1 MSNPALAGKQYETNL
16 RTKLKSVFKN
26 IPKNAGFG
34 SGPDLTIP
42 SANNPGQTILVEA
55 KTTTE
60 SDFGQKAITFN
71 GTSWVA
77 KIDGTEPQSIVS
89 LYNYLYSQYDVDRKI
104 KQAWGLPNDKLTAVD
119 LQNIINNDNLAKV
132 LYYEKLLT
140 EKTGSSNPFPQTTI
154 ASGPDIVS
162 KIIFYYNS
170 KGIHYIQIKNEGFY
184 ILGSDKMGLNSKL
197 PIDIPKFAPSSASLV
212 IRGKTSSSGRTF
224 RPTLTLKSEGVARS
238 NFSLDDANDL
248 RLLYNSF

>member
-1 MSNPALAGKQYETNL
+1 MPNPALAGKQYEITL
-16 RTKLKSVFKN
+16 RNKLKSVFKN

-42 SANNPGQTILVEA
+42 SANNSGQTLLVEA

-71 GTSWVA
+71 GTSWVP
-77 KIDGTEPQSIVS
+77 KFDGREPQSIVG

-104 KQAWGLPNDKLTAVD
+104 QQTWGLPGNKLSATE
-119 LQNIINNDNLAKV
+119 LQQIVNNENLSKV

-154 ASGPDIVS
+154 VSGPDIVS

-170 KGIHYIQIKNEGFY
+170 KGIYYIQIKNEGFY

-197 PIDIPKFAPSSASLV
+197 PIDIPRFAPSSASLV
-212 IRGKTSSSGRTF
+212 VRGKTSNSNGTF

-248 RLLYNSF
+248 RLLRDSF

>member
-1 MSNPALAGKQYETNL
+1 MSNAALVGKQYEISL

-42 SANNPGQTILVEA
+42 SVNSPGQRLLVEA
-55 KTTTE
+55 KTTTQ

-77 KIDGTEPQSIVS
+77 KFDGTEPQSIVS

-104 KQAWGLPNDKLTAVD
+104 QQAWGLPNDKLTAVD
-119 LQNIINNDNLAKV
+119 LQNVINNDSLGKV
-132 LYYEKLLT
+132 LYYEKLLS

-154 ASGPDIVS
+154 ASGPDVVS

-170 KGIHYIQIKNEGFY
+170 KGIYYIQIKNEGFY

-197 PIDIPKFAPSSASLV
+197 PIDIPRFAPSSASLV
-212 IRGKTSSSGRTF
+212 IRGKTSNSNGTF

-248 RLLYNSF
+248 RLLYSSF

>member
-1 MSNPALAGKQYETNL
+1 MPNPALAGKQYEITL
-16 RTKLKSVFKN
+16 RNKLKSVFKN

-42 SANNPGQTILVEA
+42 SANNSGQTLLVEA

-71 GTSWVA
+71 GTSWVP
-77 KIDGTEPQSIVS
+77 KFDGREPQSIVG

-104 KQAWGLPNDKLTAVD
+104 QQTWGLPGNKLSATE
-119 LQNIINNDNLAKV
+119 LQQIVNNENLSKV

-162 KIIFYYNS
+162 KIISYYNS
-170 KGIHYIQIKNEGFY
+170 KGINYIQIKNEGFY

-197 PIDIPKFAPSSASLV
+197 PIDIPRFAPSSASLV
-212 IRGKTSSSGRTF
+212 IRGKTSNSNGTF

-248 RLLYNSF
+248 RLLRDNF

>member
-1 MSNPALAGKQYETNL
+1 MSNPALAGKQYEITL

-42 SANNPGQTILVEA
+42 SAINPGQTLLVEA
-55 KTTTE
+55 KTTTQA
-60 SDFGQKAITFN
+60 DFGQKAITFN

-77 KIDGTEPQSIVS
+77 KFDGTEPQSIVG
-89 LYNYLYSQYDVDRKI
+89 LYNYMYSQYDIDRKI
-104 KQAWGLPNDKLTAVD
+104 QQAWGLPNDKLTAVD
-119 LQNIINNDNLAKV
+119 LQNVINNDSLGKV

-140 EKTGSSNPFPQTTI
+140 EKTGSSNPFPQTII

-162 KIIFYYNS
+162 KIISYYNS
-170 KGIHYIQIKNEGFY
+170 KGINYIQIKNEGFY
-184 ILGSDKMGLNSKL
+184 ILGNDRMGLNSKL
-197 PIDIPKFAPSSASLV
+197 PIDIPRFAPSSASLV
-212 IRGKTSSSGRTF
+212 IRGKTSNSNGTF
-224 RPTLTLKSEGVARS
+224 RPTLTLKSDSVARS

-248 RLLYNSF
+248 RLLRDNF

>member
-1 MSNPALAGKQYETNL
+1 MANPALAGKQYETTL

-42 SANNPGQTILVEA
+42 SVNSPGQKLLVEA
-55 KTTTE
+55 KTTTQ

-77 KIDGTEPQSIVS
+77 KFDGTEPQSIVS
-89 LYNYLYSQYDVDRKI
+89 LYNYLYSQYDVDGKI
-104 KQAWGLPNDKLTAVD
+104 QQAWGLPNDKLTAVD
-119 LQNIINNDNLAKV
+119 LQNVINNDSLGKV

-140 EKTGSSNPFPQTTI
+140 EKTGSSNPFPQTVI
-154 ASGPDIVS
+154 ASGPDVVS
-162 KIIFYYNS
+162 KIIFYYNT
-170 KGIHYIQIKNEGFY
+170 KGIYYIQIKNEGFY
-184 ILGSDKMGLNSKL
+184 ILGTDKMGLNSKL
-197 PIDIPKFAPSSASLV
+197 PIDIPRFAPSSASLV
-212 IRGKTSSSGRTF
+212 IRGKASNSNGTF

-248 RLLYNSF
+248 RLLYSSF

>member
-1 MSNPALAGKQYETNL
+1 MDNPALAGKQYEITL

-42 SANNPGQTILVEA
+42 SANNPGQTLLVEA
-55 KTTTE
+55 KTTTQA
-60 SDFGQKAITFN
+60 DFGQKAITFN
-71 GTSWVA
+71 GTSWA
-77 KIDGTEPQSIVS
+77 PKFDGRETQSIVG

-104 KQAWGLPNDKLTAVD
+104 QQSWGLPGNKLSATE
-119 LQNIINNDNLAKV
+119 LQQIVNNENLAKV

-170 KGIHYIQIKNEGFY
+170 KGINYIQIKNEGFY

-197 PIDIPKFAPSSASLV
+197 PIDIPRFAPSSASLV
-212 IRGKTSSSGRTF
+212 IRGKSSVSNGTF

-248 RLLYNSF
+248 RLLHSSF

>member
-1 MSNPALAGKQYETNL
+1 MPNPALAGKQYEITL
-16 RTKLKSVFKN
+16 RNKLKSVFKN

-42 SANNPGQTILVEA
+42 SANNSGQTLLVEA

-71 GTSWVA
+71 GTSWVP
-77 KIDGTEPQSIVS
+77 KFDGREPQSLVG

-104 KQAWGLPNDKLTAVD
+104 QQTWGLPGNKLSATE
-119 LQNIINNDNLAKV
+119 LQQIVNNENLSKV

-154 ASGPDIVS
+154 VSGPDIVS

-170 KGIHYIQIKNEGFY
+170 KGIYYIQIKNEGFY

-197 PIDIPKFAPSSASLV
+197 PIDIPRFAPSSASLV
-212 IRGKTSSSGRTF
+212 VRGKTSNSNGTF

-248 RLLYNSF
+248 RLLRDNF

>member
-1 MSNPALAGKQYETNL
+1 MPNPALAGKQYETNL

-60 SDFGQKAITFN
+60 ADFGQKAITFN

-77 KIDGTEPQSIVS
+77 KFDGTEPQSITN

-104 KQAWGLPNDKLTAVD
+104 KQSWGLPNDKLTAVD
-119 LQNIINNDNLAKV
+119 LQNIINNSNLAKV

-170 KGIHYIQIKNEGFY
+170 KGIYYIQIKNEGFY

-197 PIDIPKFAPSSASLV
+197 PIDIPRFAPSSASLV

>member
-1 MSNPALAGKQYETNL
+1 MSNSALIGRQYEITL
-16 RTKLKSVFKN
+16 RNKLKSVFKN

-42 SANNPGQTILVEA
+42 SATNPGQALLVEA
-55 KTTTE
+55 KTTTQ

-77 KIDGTEPQSIVS
+77 KFDGTEPQSIVS

-104 KQAWGLPNDKLTAVD
+104 QQSWGLPNDKLTAVD
-119 LQNIINNDNLAKV
+119 LQNVINNDSLGKV

-140 EKTGSSNPFPQTTI
+140 EKTGSSNPFPQTII

-162 KIIFYYNS
+162 KIISYYNS
-170 KGIHYIQIKNEGFY
+170 KGINYIQIKNEGFY
-184 ILGSDKMGLNSKL
+184 ILGNDRMGLNSKL
-197 PIDIPKFAPSSASLV
+197 PIDIPRFAPSSASLV
-212 IRGKTSSSGRTF
+212 IRGKTSNSNGTF
-224 RPTLTLKSEGVARS
+224 RPTLTLKSDGVARS

-248 RLLYNSF
+248 RLLYSSF

>member
-1 MSNPALAGKQYETNL
+1 MSNSALIGRQYEIEL
-16 RTKLKSVFKN
+16 RNDLKSSFKN

-34 SGPDLTIP
+34 SGPDITIP
-42 SANNPGQTILVEA
+42 SANNPGQKLLIEA
-55 KTTTE
+55 KTTTQ
-60 SDFGQKAITFN
+60 SDFGQKTITFN
-71 GTSWVA
+71 GTSWA
-77 KIDGTEPQSIVS
+77 PKFDGTEPQSIVS

-104 KQAWGLPNDKLTAVD
+104 QQAWGLPNDKLTAAD
-119 LQNIINNDNLAKV
+119 LQNVINNDSLGKV

-162 KIIFYYNS
+162 KIISYYNS
-170 KGIHYIQIKNEGFY
+170 KGINYIQIKNEGFY

-197 PIDIPKFAPSSASLV
+197 PIDIPRFAPSSASLV
-212 IRGKTSSSGRTF
+212 IRGKTSNSNGTF

-248 RLLYNSF
+248 RLLYSSF

>member
-1 MSNPALAGKQYETNL
+1 MPNPALAGKQYEITL
-16 RTKLKSVFKN
+16 RNKLKSVFKN

-42 SANNPGQTILVEA
+42 SANNSGQTLLVEA

-71 GTSWVA
+71 GTSWVP
-77 KIDGTEPQSIVS
+77 KFDGREPQSIVG

-104 KQAWGLPNDKLTAVD
+104 QQTWGLPGNKLSATE
-119 LQNIINNDNLAKV
+119 LQQIVNNENLSKV

-154 ASGPDIVS
+154 VSGPDIVS

-170 KGIHYIQIKNEGFY
+170 KGIYYIQIKNEGFY

-212 IRGKTSSSGRTF
+212 VRGKTSNSNGTF

-248 RLLYNSF
+248 RLLRDSF

>member
-1 MSNPALAGKQYETNL
+1 MSNPALAGKQYEITL
-16 RTKLKSVFKN
+16 RNKLKSVFKN
-26 IPKNAGFG
+26 IPKSAGFG

-42 SANNPGQTILVEA
+42 SANNPGQTLLVEA

-60 SDFGQKAITFN
+60 ADFGQKAITFN

-77 KIDGTEPQSIVS
+77 KFDGTEPQSIVG

-104 KQAWGLPNDKLTAVD
+104 QQVWGLPNNKLTAVD
-119 LQNIINNDNLAKV
+119 LQNIINNSNLAKV

-140 EKTGSSNPFPQTTI
+140 EKTGSSNPFPQTTL

-162 KIIFYYNS
+162 KIISYYNS
-170 KGIHYIQIKNEGFY
+170 KGIYYIQIKNEGFY
-184 ILGSDKMGLNSKL
+184 ILGIDKMGLNSKL
-197 PIDIPKFAPSSASLV
+197 PIDIPKFAPSSASLIV
-212 IRGKTSSSGRTF
+212 RGKTSSSNKTF

-248 RLLYNSF
+248 RLLYSNF

>member
-1 MSNPALAGKQYETNL
+1 MPNPALAGKQYEITL
-16 RTKLKSVFKN
+16 RNKLKSVFKN

-42 SANNPGQTILVEA
+42 SANNSGQTLLVEA

-71 GTSWVA
+71 GTSWVP
-77 KIDGTEPQSIVS
+77 KFDGREPQSIVG

-104 KQAWGLPNDKLTAVD
+104 QQTWGLPGNKLSATE
-119 LQNIINNDNLAKV
+119 LQQIVNNENLSKV

-154 ASGPDIVS
+154 VSGPDIVS

-170 KGIHYIQIKNEGFY
+170 KGIYYIQIKNEGFY

-197 PIDIPKFAPSSASLV
+197 PIDITRFAPSSASLV
-212 IRGKTSSSGRTF
+212 VRGKTSNSNGTF

-248 RLLYNSF
+248 RLLRDNF

>member
-1 MSNPALAGKQYETNL
+1 MPNPALAGKQYEITL
-16 RTKLKSVFKN
+16 RNKLKSVFKN

-42 SANNPGQTILVEA
+42 SANNSGQTLLVEA

-71 GTSWVA
+71 GTSWVP
-77 KIDGTEPQSIVS
+77 KFDGREPQSIVG

-104 KQAWGLPNDKLTAVD
+104 QQTWGLPGNKLSATE
-119 LQNIINNDNLAKV
+119 LQQIVNNENLSKV

-154 ASGPDIVS
+154 VSGPDIVS

-170 KGIHYIQIKNEGFY
+170 KGIYYIQIKNEGFY

-197 PIDIPKFAPSSASLV
+197 PIDIPRFAPSSASLV
-212 IRGKTSSSGRTF
+212 VRGKTSNSNGTF
-224 RPTLTLKSEGVARS
+224 RPTLTLKSECVARS

-248 RLLYNSF
+248 RLLRDNF

>member
-1 MSNPALAGKQYETNL
+1 MSNPALAGKQYEIAL

-60 SDFGQKAITFN
+60 ADFGQKAITFN
-71 GTSWVA
+71 GTSWA
-77 KIDGTEPQSIVS
+77 PKFDGREPQSIVG

-104 KQAWGLPNDKLTAVD
+104 QQAWGLPGNKLSATE
-119 LQNIINNDNLAKV
+119 LQEIVNNENLAKV

-170 KGIHYIQIKNEGFY
+170 KGINYIQIKNEGFY

-197 PIDIPKFAPSSASLV
+197 PIDIPRFAPSSASLV
-212 IRGKTSSSGRTF
+212 IRGKSSVSNGTF

-248 RLLYNSF
+248 RLLYSSF

>member
-1 MSNPALAGKQYETNL
+1 MSNPALAGKQYEITL
-16 RTKLKSVFKN
+16 RNKLKSVFKN

-42 SANNPGQTILVEA
+42 SVNNPGQTLLVEA
-55 KTTTE
+55 KTTTQA
-60 SDFGQKAITFN
+60 DFGQKAITFN

-77 KIDGTEPQSIVS
+77 KFDGTEPQSIVS

-104 KQAWGLPNDKLTAVD
+104 QQTWGLPNNELTATD
-119 LQNIINNDNLAKV
+119 LRDIINNNSLGKV
-132 LYYEKLLT
+132 LYYEKLLI
-140 EKTGSSNPFPQTTI
+140 EKTGKANPFPQTTI

-162 KIIFYYNS
+162 KIISYYNS
-170 KGIHYIQIKNEGFY
+170 KGINYIQIKNEGFY
-184 ILGSDKMGLNSKL
+184 ILGNDRMGLNSKL
-197 PIDIPKFAPSSASLV
+197 PIDIPRFAPSSASLV
-212 IRGKTSSSGRTF
+212 IRGKTSNSNGTF

-248 RLLYNSF
+248 RLLRDSF

>member
-1 MSNPALAGKQYETNL
+1 MANPALVGKQYEISL

-42 SANNPGQTILVEA
+42 SVNSPGQRLLVEA
-55 KTTTE
+55 KTTTQ

-77 KIDGTEPQSIVS
+77 KFDGTEPQSIVS

-104 KQAWGLPNDKLTAVD
+104 QQAWGLPNDKLTAVD
-119 LQNIINNDNLAKV
+119 LQNVINNDSLGKV
-132 LYYEKLLT
+132 LYYEKLLS

-154 ASGPDIVS
+154 ASGPDVVS

-170 KGIHYIQIKNEGFY
+170 KGIYYIQIKNEGFY

-197 PIDIPKFAPSSASLV
+197 PIDIPRFAPSSASLV
-212 IRGKTSSSGRTF
+212 IRGKSSNSNGTF

-248 RLLYNSF
+248 RLLYSSF

>member
-1 MSNPALAGKQYETNL
+1 MSNAALAGKQYEIAL

-60 SDFGQKAITFN
+60 ADFGQKAITFN
-71 GTSWVA
+71 GTSWA
-77 KIDGTEPQSIVS
+77 PKFDGREPQSIVG

-104 KQAWGLPNDKLTAVD
+104 QQAWGLPGNKLSATE
-119 LQNIINNDNLAKV
+119 LQQIVNNENLAKV

-170 KGIHYIQIKNEGFY
+170 KGIYYIQIKNEGFY

-197 PIDIPKFAPSSASLV
+197 PIDIPRFAPSSASLV
-212 IRGKTSSSGRTF
+212 VRGKSSNSNGTF

-248 RLLYNSF
+248 RLLRDSF

>member
-1 MSNPALAGKQYETNL
+1 MSNPALAGKQYEITL
-16 RTKLKSVFKN
+16 RNKLKSVFKN
-26 IPKNAGFG
+26 VPKNAGFG

-42 SANNPGQTILVEA
+42 SINNPGQTLLVEA
-55 KTTTE
+55 KTTTQ

-77 KIDGTEPQSIVS
+77 KIDGTEPQSIVN

-104 KQAWGLPNDKLTAVD
+104 QQAWGLPGNKLSATE
-119 LQNIINNDNLAKV
+119 LQQIVNNENLAKV

-170 KGIHYIQIKNEGFY
+170 KGIYYIQIRNEGLY
-184 ILGSDKMGLNSKL
+184 VLGSDRMGLNSKL
-197 PIDIPKFAPSSASLV
+197 PMDIPRFAPSSASLV
-212 IRGKTSSSGRTF
+212 VRGKSSNSNGTF
-224 RPTLTLKSEGVARS
+224 RPTLTLKSDGVSRS

-248 RLLYNSF
+248 RLLRDSF

>member
-1 MSNPALAGKQYETNL
+1 MSNPALAGKQYEVTL
-16 RTKLKSVFKN
+16 RNKLKSVFKN

-42 SANNPGQTILVEA
+42 SVNNPGQTLLVEA
-55 KTTTE
+55 KTTTQA
-60 SDFGQKAITFN
+60 DFGQKAITFN

-77 KIDGTEPQSIVS
+77 KFDGTEPQSIVS

-104 KQAWGLPNDKLTAVD
+104 QQSWGLPNNQLTAVD
-119 LQNIINNDNLAKV
+119 LQNIINNSNLSKV
-132 LYYEKLLT
+132 LYYEKLLI
-140 EKTGSSNPFPQTTI
+140 EKTGSSNPFPQTTL

-162 KIIFYYNS
+162 KIISYYNS
-170 KGIHYIQIKNEGFY
+170 KGIYYIQIKNEGFY

-197 PIDIPKFAPSSASLV
+197 PIDIPRFAPSSASLIV
-212 IRGKTSSSGRTF
+212 RGKSSNSNRTF

-248 RLLYNSF
+248 RLLRDSF

>member
-1 MSNPALAGKQYETNL
+1 MTNPALAGKQYEITL
-16 RTKLKSVFKN
+16 RNKLKSVFKN

-42 SANNPGQTILVEA
+42 SATNPEQRLLVEA

-60 SDFGQKAITFN
+60 ADFGQKAITFN
-71 GTSWVA
+71 GTSWA
-77 KIDGTEPQSIVS
+77 PKFDGREPQSIVG

-104 KQAWGLPNDKLTAVD
+104 QQAWGLPGNKLSATE
-119 LQNIINNDNLAKV
+119 LQQIVNNENLAKV

-170 KGIHYIQIKNEGFY
+170 KGINYIQIKNEGFY

-197 PIDIPKFAPSSASLV
+197 PINIPRFAPSSASLV
-212 IRGKTSSSGRTF
+212 IRGKSSVSNGTF
-224 RPTLTLKSEGVARS
+224 RPTLTLKSESVARS

-248 RLLYNSF
+248 RLLYSSF

>member
-1 MSNPALAGKQYETNL
+1 MSNPALAGKQYEITL

-42 SANNPGQTILVEA
+42 SANNPGKKILVEA
-55 KTTTE
+55 KTTTQ

-77 KIDGTEPQSIVS
+77 KFDGTEPQSIVS

-104 KQAWGLPNDKLTAVD
+104 QQAWGLPNDKLTATD
-119 LQNIINNDNLAKV
+119 LQNVINNDNLSKI

-140 EKTGSSNPFPQTTI
+140 EKTGSPNPFPQTTI

-162 KIIFYYNS
+162 KIIFYYNT
-170 KGIHYIQIKNEGFY
+170 KGIYYIQIKNEGFY
-184 ILGSDKMGLNSKL
+184 ILGTDQMGLNSKL

-212 IRGKTSSSGRTF
+212 VRGKTSNSNGTF
-224 RPTLTLKSEGVARS
+224 RPTLTLKSENVARS

-248 RLLYNSF
+248 RLLHNSF

>member
-1 MSNPALAGKQYETNL
+1 MPNPALAGKQYEITL
-16 RTKLKSVFKN
+16 RNKLKSVFKN

-42 SANNPGQTILVEA
+42 SANNSGQTLLVEA

-71 GTSWVA
+71 GTSWVP
-77 KIDGTEPQSIVS
+77 KFDGREPQSIVG

-104 KQAWGLPNDKLTAVD
+104 QQTWGLPGNKLSATE
-119 LQNIINNDNLAKV
+119 LQQIVNNENLSKV

-154 ASGPDIVS
+154 VSGPDIVS

-170 KGIHYIQIKNEGFY
+170 KGIYYIQIKNEGFY

-197 PIDIPKFAPSSASLV
+197 PIDIPRFAPSSASLV
-212 IRGKTSSSGRTF
+212 VRGKTSNSNGTF

-248 RLLYNSF
+248 RLLRDNF

>member
-1 MSNPALAGKQYETNL
+1 MANPALAGKQYEITL
-16 RTKLKSVFKN
+16 RNKLKSVFKN
-26 IPKNAGFG
+26 IPKSAGFG
-34 SGPDLTIP
+34 NGPDLTIP
-42 SANNPGQTILVEA
+42 SVNSPGQTLLVEA
-55 KTTTE
+55 KTTTQA
-60 SDFGQKAITFN
+60 DFGQKAITFN

-77 KIDGTEPQSIVS
+77 KFDGKESQSIVS

-104 KQAWGLPNDKLTAVD
+104 QQAWGLPNDKLTAVD
-119 LQNIINNDNLAKV
+119 LQNVINNDSLGRV
-132 LYYEKLLT
+132 LYYEKLLI

-154 ASGPDIVS
+154 ASGPDVVS

-170 KGIHYIQIKNEGFY
+170 KGINYIQIKNEGFY

-197 PIDIPKFAPSSASLV
+197 PIDIPRFAPSSASLV
-212 IRGKTSSSGRTF
+212 IRGKTSNSNGTF

-248 RLLYNSF
+248 RILRDSF

>member
-1 MSNPALAGKQYETNL
+1 MSNPALAGKQYEITL
-16 RTKLKSVFKN
+16 RNKLKSVFKN

-42 SANNPGQTILVEA
+42 SVNNPGQTLLVEA
-55 KTTTE
+55 KTTTQA
-60 SDFGQKAITFN
+60 DFGQKAITFN

-77 KIDGTEPQSIVS
+77 KFDGTEPQSIVS

-104 KQAWGLPNDKLTAVD
+104 QQTWGLPNNELTATD
-119 LQNIINNDNLAKV
+119 LRDIINNNSLGKV
-132 LYYEKLLT
+132 LYYEKLLI
-140 EKTGSSNPFPQTTI
+140 EKTGKANPFPQTTI

-162 KIIFYYNS
+162 KIISYYNS
-170 KGIHYIQIKNEGFY
+170 KGINYIQIKNEGFY
-184 ILGSDKMGLNSKL
+184 ILGNDRMGLNSKL
-197 PIDIPKFAPSSASLV
+197 PIDIPRFAPSSASLV
-212 IRGKTSSSGRTF
+212 VRGKTSNSNGTF

-248 RLLYNSF
+248 RLLRDSF